1 MIRQVAEY
9 VAVLAC
15 ALFAGASIYINLVE
29 HPARI
34 ECGTEL
40 AATVFAP
47 SYRRATI
54 TQVSLAALAFIGSI
68 IAWRAGA
75 RIWWALAGA
84 ILIMVIP
91 FTLIVIMPTNKKLLN
106 PQLDRRSQTAAQLL
120 LRWSNLHAVRSLLS
134 GLALLIFLYLL
145 VFQPAAI

>member
-1 MIRQVAEY
+1 MISRVAEY
-9 VAVLAC
+9 VSVLAC
-15 ALFAGASIYINLVE
+15 ALFAGASIYITLVE

-54 TQVSLAALAFIGSI
+54 MQVSLAASAFIGSI
-68 IAWRAGA
+68 VAWRAGA
-75 RIWWALAGA
+75 SISWALAGA

-91 FTLIVIMPTNKKLLN
+91 FTLIVILPTNKKLLN
-106 PQLDRRSQTAAQLL
+106 PELDRRSQTAAQLL
-120 LRWSNLHAVRSLLS
+120 ARWGNLHAVRSLLS

-145 VFQPAAI
+145 VF